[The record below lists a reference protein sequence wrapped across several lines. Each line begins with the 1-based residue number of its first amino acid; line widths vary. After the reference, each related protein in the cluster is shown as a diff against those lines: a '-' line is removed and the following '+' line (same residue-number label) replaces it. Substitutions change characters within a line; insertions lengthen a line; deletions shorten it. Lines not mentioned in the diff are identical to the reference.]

1 MIKKVCFC
9 CIIRRTS
16 GGDIQASRD
25 QDRYDCFLFTES
37 GSFEELNFCE
47 KVYYVKQ
54 INRKE
59 KGFLFHFLQL
69 WMHADTIMKKEDPD
83 CIISTGSSGNISNL
97 RNWQA
102 QKEEK

>member
-1 MIKKVCFC
+1 MIKKVCFAAS
-9 CIIRRTS
+9 S
-16 GGDIQASRD
+16 GGHLEEISRLREIR
-25 QDRYDCFLFTES
+25 DRYDCFLFTES

-69 WMHADTIMKKEDPD
+69 WMHADTIMKKEDYFNR
-83 CIISTGSSGNISNL
+83 SSGNISNL

-102 QKEEK
+102 QKEESNLY